1 MPPAAARAWPPA
13 IAPTAEF
20 KPKTKPATRP
30 SATALRAS
38 APTFAC
44 RRVCCMAASFP
55 DLENQGSL
63 NLEIGPRQGTGGKK
77 QATFPGNWHI
87 GALPGCRRLQKASYQ
102 RQPNSILHPGGIYA
116 QAHADRW
123 DS

>member
-38 APTFAC
+38 AP
-44 RRVCCMAASFP
+44 SFP

-116 QAHADRW
+116 
-123 DS
+123 